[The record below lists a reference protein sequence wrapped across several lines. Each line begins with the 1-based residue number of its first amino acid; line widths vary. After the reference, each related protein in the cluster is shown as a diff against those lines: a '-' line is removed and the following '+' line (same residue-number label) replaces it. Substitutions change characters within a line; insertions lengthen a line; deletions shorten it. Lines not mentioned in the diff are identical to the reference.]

1 MCIPDPN
8 VYFRKTKA
16 KIIVVAGKILT
27 TTIFYFHRTGN
38 DGATKIP
45 AYLGDKTFFLFFFSF
60 FKEWPCLADI
70 QATCAISLDVVACL
84 ISFLG
89 YF

>member
-16 KIIVVAGKILT
+16 KIIAVAGRILT

-38 DGATKIP
+38 YSATKIP
-45 AYLGDKTFFLFFFSF
+45 ADLGDKTFFLFFFSIF
-60 FKEWPCLADI
+60 EEWPSLADI
-70 QATCAISLDVVACL
+70 HAACAISLEVVSCL

-89 YF
+89 SF